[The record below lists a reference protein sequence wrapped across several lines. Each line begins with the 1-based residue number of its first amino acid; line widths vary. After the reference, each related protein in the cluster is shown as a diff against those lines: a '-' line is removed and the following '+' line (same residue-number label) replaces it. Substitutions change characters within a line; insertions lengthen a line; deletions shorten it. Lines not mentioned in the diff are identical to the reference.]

1 MALKLVY
8 GDIALG
14 AAEDAA
20 IAVTDAESFSTPT
33 SLPFGVDTGAISTLE
48 HNGWGL
54 SHDYKAKD
62 TQPFALWS
70 DSISNAEGVFTT
82 PPVITIE
89 FDEQYTSTGLTF
101 RFSPDAEEYCS
112 EIGVAWY
119 RNGVILDAGTYYPN
133 AGQYAAEN
141 TVEAFN
147 KIVITLKKTHL
158 PNRRAKLEYIGIGII
173 REIGGRE
180 LKNAS
185 FIHEINLISDAIP
198 INVLDGSFH
207 SESDVDYIFQK
218 KQPVSAYDGDRLIG
232 TYYIESGERTGRR
245 DYNISC
251 QDAIGT
257 LELDTFN
264 GAIWLEDTPLAEAV
278 DAVIGGAFVV
288 VISAELA
295 NVKLRGYIPKC
306 KKREALQHIA
316 FAAGACIDTAGTEKI
331 KMFQQPTGT
340 GAEIAKA
347 DTYIGGKVTTKDTV
361 TAVNVTAYNR
371 ITASAKEDIDEV
383 IKFDGVEYVFRPKV
397 FTAENP
403 NVTSGTLPNV
413 LEYSSCYLINSDNA
427 QARADAILAYHMRRD
442 TYSAKHVLNGQTTGD
457 RVNVHLPWNESQ
469 GANIVKM
476 KISISGINASETDFL
491 LD

>member
-14 AAEDAA
+14 AAEDAE
-20 IAVTDAESFSTPT
+20 IAVTDVESFSNPVA
-33 SLPFGVDTGAISTLE
+33 LPYGVDTGAISTLE

-54 SHDYKAKD
+54 SHDYKTKAN
-62 TQPFALWS
+62 QPFALWS

-82 PPVITIE
+82 PPVITLE
-89 FDEQYTSTGLTF
+89 FTEQYTSTGLTF

-112 EIGVAWY
+112 EIGVVWY
-119 RNGVILDAGTYYPN
+119 QNGVVKSNGTYYPTS
-133 AGQYAAEN
+133 GQYAVEN
-141 TVEAFN
+141 TVEAFD
-147 KIVITLKKTHL
+147 KIVITLYKTHL

-180 LKNAS
+180 LKGAS
-185 FIHEINLISDAIP
+185 FIHEINLISDALP

-264 GAIWLEDTPLAEAV
+264 GVMWLEDVPLA
-278 DAVIGGAFVV
+278 DAVAFVVGGAFVV
-288 VISAELA
+288 VISADLA
-295 NVKLRGYIPKC
+295 GTTVRGYIPKC
-306 KKREALQHIA
+306 KRREALQHIA
-316 FAAGACIDTAGTEKI
+316 FAVGACIDTAGTEKI
-331 KMFQQPTGT
+331 KIFPQPTGT
-340 GAEIAKA
+340 GAEIPKA
-347 DTYIGGKVTTKDTV
+347 ETYIGGKVTTKDTV

-371 ITASAKEDIDEV
+371 ITASAQDEGDEV
-383 IKFDGVEYVFRPKV
+383 IKFEGTEYVFRPKI

-403 NVTSGTLPNV
+403 NVVSGTLPNV
-413 LEYSSCYLINSDNA
+413 VEYSSCYLINSDNA

-442 TYSAKHVLNGQTTGD
+442 TYSTKHVLSGQTTGD
-457 RVNVHLPWNESQ
+457 RVSVHLPWNESQ
-469 GANIVKM
+469 SANIVKM
-476 KISISGINASETDFL
+476 KISISGLNASETDFL